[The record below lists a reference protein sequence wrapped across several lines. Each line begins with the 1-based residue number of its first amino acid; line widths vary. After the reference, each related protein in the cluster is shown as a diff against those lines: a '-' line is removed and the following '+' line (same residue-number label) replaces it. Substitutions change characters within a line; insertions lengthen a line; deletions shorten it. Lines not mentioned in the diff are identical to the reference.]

1 MATHSVAEAIAR
13 HVSALIPDG
22 ANLQLGIGGIPDMVL
37 KLLKGKKDLGIHT
50 EMFSDGLLELIESG
64 SLTAA
69 NNNLNPGKIVAT
81 FIMGSRKLYD
91 WVDKNPLI
99 LMKPVDYTNSVLVAS
114 QVQKLVSINSA
125 VEVNFHGEVAADT
138 IGFKQF
144 SGVGGQVD
152 FVRSTGCLRRW
163 LLCDR
168 HALHCTQRYGVAHHT
183 HLDPRRLCHHFP
195 QRRAI
200 RSHRVWMRELT
211 RPFHPRTHRTAHFH
225 RSSQL
230 PRTTARAGCGTGI
243 PAKLR
248 TTMKP
253 VYIVSARRTAIGTFG
268 GSLKDVTAVELGK
281 VVVEAALADANIP
294 ADAVSEAIFG
304 NVLGAGQGQ
313 NIARQVALAAGLPV
327 PAFTI
332 NKVCGSGLKAI
343 QLAWQ
348 AIALG
353 DAEIVV
359 AGGTENMNQA
369 PYVMPKDVRF
379 GGLRMGNATLVD
391 TMIKDGLWCASND
404 YHMGITAENL
414 AKQYG
419 ITREAQDAFALQSQQ
434 RAQAAIAGGLFKTE
448 IAPVTIKDR
457 KETRIFDTDEHP
469 RATTAEPLPNCVLP
483 LTQPAR

>member
-1 MATHSVAEAIAR
+1 
-13 HVSALIPDG
+13 
-22 ANLQLGIGGIPDMVL
+22 
-37 KLLKGKKDLGIHT
+37 
-50 EMFSDGLLELIESG
+50 
-64 SLTAA
+64 
-69 NNNLNPGKIVAT
+69 
-81 FIMGSRKLYD
+81 
-91 WVDKNPLI
+91 
-99 LMKPVDYTNSVLVAS
+99 
-114 QVQKLVSINSA
+114 
-125 VEVNFHGEVAADT
+125 
-138 IGFKQF
+138 
-144 SGVGGQVD
+144 
-152 FVRSTGCLRRW
+152 
-163 LLCDR
+163 
-168 HALHCTQRYGVAHHT
+168 
-183 HLDPRRLCHHFP
+183 
-195 QRRAI
+195 
-200 RSHRVWMRELT
+200 
-211 RPFHPRTHRTAHFH
+211 
-225 RSSQL
+225 
-230 PRTTARAGCGTGI
+230 
-243 PAKLR
+243 
-248 TTMKP
+248 MKP

-281 VVVEAALADANIP
+281 VAVEAALADANIH
-294 ADAVSEAIFG
+294 ADAISEAIFG

-348 AIALG
+348 TIALS

-369 PYVMPKDVRF
+369 PYIMPKDVRF

-448 IAPVTIKDR
+448 IAPVTIKNR
-457 KETRIFDTDEHP
+457 KETRLFDTDEHP
-469 RATTAEPLPNCVLP
+469 RATTAETLAKLRPAFDPTGTVTAGNASGINDGAAAVILASEDAVKRLG
-483 LTQPAR
+483 LTPIARIVGFGTASVDPAVMGYGPVPAIQNLVKKTGITLDKVQRFELNEAFASQSLSVAKGLGLEDRNADIYVRGGAIALGHPIGASGARILVTLLHGLRQDQQKIGIAALCIGGGQGISAMVEVF